1 VRASHVIF
9 NMGFVKQTWTLT
21 SKNLLIALRRHFL
34 ATFIRAFAL
43 PVGYM
48 IFLTFA
54 RNLFISNDN
63 FGVGTGEPVR
73 TLAQGFAAADSTRN
87 NLVFVNSGLR
97 YIALIPIICV
107 LIADKTQRR

>member
-1 VRASHVIF
+1 VIF
-9 NMGFVKQTWTLT
+9 NMGVLNQAWTLT
-21 SKNLLIALRRHFL
+21 TKNLLIALRRHFL

-54 RNLFISNDN
+54 RNLFISNDI
-63 FGVGTGEPVR
+63 FGIGTGEPVR
-73 TLAQGFAAADSTRN
+73 TLAQGLAAAASTRN

-97 YIALIPIICV
+97 YIALTPIVCS
-107 LIADKTQRR
+107 LIADKRQWR